1 MIRQRLSLPLP
12 PLFLSFTCWVRGSSV
27 ALNIC
32 ISSTEPCWPLEG
44 LQNIPVSSWWEK
56 SFYQLLG
63 KIQKPW
69 SRKITPSNQSTSIIC
84 QLRWKSQT
92 VCWICITS
100 PQRGRWT
107 KRTGASYLYVLL
119 LINMWSVCGQWR
131 RGFTRTIKTDATFYL
146 LNGREAERVAL
157 DRRRRRALLAC
168 NDVLPPSRLLWW
180 QARLSLFFLA
190 DVGGGREAF
199 LFPKQPLFV
208 PLWIREAE
216 VVRRRRKPDFWC

>member
-1 MIRQRLSLPLP
+1 MGPSSVLWIEYHFTPGCWLVMIRQRLSLPLP
-12 PLFLSFTCWVRGSSV
+12 PLFLSFACWVRGSSV

-44 LQNIPVSSWWEK
+44 LQSIPVSSWWEK

-107 KRTGASYLYVLL
+107 KRTGGLL
-119 LINMWSVCGQWR
+119 SIRPPPHQHVKCLRSMAEGIYSHNKDRCH
-131 RGFTRTIKTDATFYL
+131 L
-146 LNGREAERVAL
+146 LSA
-157 DRRRRRALLAC
+157 
-168 NDVLPPSRLLWW
+168 
-180 QARLSLFFLA
+180 
-190 DVGGGREAF
+190 
-199 LFPKQPLFV
+199 
-208 PLWIREAE
+208 
-216 VVRRRRKPDFWC
+216 